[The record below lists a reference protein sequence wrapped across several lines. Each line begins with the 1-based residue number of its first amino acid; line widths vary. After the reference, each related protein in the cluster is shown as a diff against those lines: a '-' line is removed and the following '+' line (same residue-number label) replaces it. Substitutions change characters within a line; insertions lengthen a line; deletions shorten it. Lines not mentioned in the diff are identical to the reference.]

1 MTASEPPPLKTSSFL
16 KGTLASLNLTS
27 RAHFTD
33 KLNVAPKKAETGY
46 LEAQSHT
53 PLLFLLLLNQARL
66 STAPGA
72 GPTLCQGPP
81 EPEGQRP
88 LRVEERR
95 VLGGPKGHECERKPT
110 SSIPHQFLRDLPRVP
125 PPEDRFFPRAGGGGL
140 GPRTPASPA
149 GLGLTVLNTTR
160 GLGVCVCACVHACVR
175 RRECVTA
182 HLSQLLGGR
191 PDPVAGKG
199 GAQGASPC
207 RATPALQRWWSRRPA
222 QGRERASLSCT
233 GLGSSRRMGS
243 RRCRDGGSGLVP
255 VPPTLTEERS
265 LSGTARG
272 FRPKGTAHPAL
283 FPPSP

>member
-88 LRVEERR
+88 LHVEERR
-95 VLGGPKGHECERKPT
+95 VLGGPKGHGCERKPT
-110 SSIPHQFLRDLPRVP
+110 SPIPHQFLRDLPRVP

-140 GPRTPASPA
+140 DPRTPASPA

-191 PDPVAGKG
+191 PDPMAGRVGLRVRPPAEPPQPCSGG
-199 GAQGASPC
+199 GAGGLPKAGNEPLCLAQAS
-207 RATPALQRWWSRRPA
+207 
-222 QGRERASLSCT
+222 
-233 GLGSSRRMGS
+233 
-243 RRCRDGGSGLVP
+243 
-255 VPPTLTEERS
+255 VPPGTWALGGAGTGVQG
-265 LSGTARG
+265 LSGSHQ
-272 FRPKGTAHPAL
+272 P
-283 FPPSP
+283 